1 MASFEGP
8 ASSGGELYGAPSS
21 PMTAPSVPEAPKLT
35 PERAQQELARL
46 TAIIK
51 DNPNLHFLEPRVVKC
66 VEVGTQDSATFLSF
80 YRLISQSLSEELMQQ
95 KEKIKDLEG
104 NAAEQKKVSAQSEME
119 AALAEASDAVN
130 RAQGQPA
137 AGSETAAAPA
147 AEGGG
152 GGENSPQVDELLK
165 RLEQADV
172 QRERLL
178 QDMQNM
184 RNRSKT
190 DIDVKVFKAVEKF
203 TQSLLPALDAFHQA
217 MPSLKTATDT
227 SSIVT
232 GIEMI
237 HEQLENALKQ
247 AGLQKLDV
255 VGHPF
260 DPHLHEAIGE
270 VQTSDVPDDH
280 IYDQLQ
286 PGYLFGERLVRAAIV
301 RIARNDGSV
310 PAAAA
315 PAAAPAAPAAQ
326 PASDTAAPS
335 APAPESQA
343 APEAA
348 ASAPAQPAAPAAET
362 AAPAAP
368 ATPAVEAPAPAA
380 QPSAEAPA
388 PQPPAPAPEAPAPA
402 AAAPQAPAPAAQPPA
417 VAPAAPAPVAA
428 TPTDAPPAQPA
439 AQQPAAP
446 AAQPAAAAPPTATPT
461 DSPAAQQA
469 QAPAPAPAPAAQ
481 PAAEAPAAAPAA
493 QPAIEA
499 PAQPQAAAQ
508 PPAEV
513 SAPPAEPAAPAAQP
527 PAAQP
532 PAEAAAAQPAA
543 EAPAQPP
550 APPAQPAAAAPPEAT
565 PPTPQPEASQE
576 AESPTQ
582 PPNPSE
588 QPPSS

>member
-137 AGSETAAAPA
+137 AGSEAAAAPA

-315 PAAAPAAPAAQ
+315 PAAPAAQ

-362 AAPAAP
+362 PAPAAP
-368 ATPAVEAPAPAA
+368 ATHAVEAPAPAA

-439 AQQPAAP
+439 AQQPTAP

-461 DSPAAQQA
+461 DSPAAQQ
-469 QAPAPAPAPAAQ
+469 APAPAAQ

-513 SAPPAEPAAPAAQP
+513 SAAPAAQP

-532 PAEAAAAQPAA
+532 PAEAAAAQPAT

>member
-8 ASSGGELYGAPSS
+8 ASSGGELYGAPS
-21 PMTAPSVPEAPKLT
+21 PMTAPSVPDAPKLT

-104 NAAEQKKVSAQSEME
+104 NAVEQKKVSAQSEME
-119 AALAEASDAVN
+119 AALAEASEAVN
-130 RAQGQPA
+130 RASGQPA
-137 AGSETAAAPA
+137 AGAETPA
-147 AEGGG
+147 ATPAEG

-165 RLEQADV
+165 KLEQAEV

-217 MPSLKTATDT
+217 MPSLQTATDT
-227 SSIVT
+227 ASIVT

-255 VGHPF
+255 VGQPF

-301 RIARNDGSV
+301 RIARNDGS
-310 PAAAA
+310 
-315 PAAAPAAPAAQ
+315 APAAPPAPTAQ
-326 PASDTAAPS
+326 PASEPAPPTQPAAPASEPAPAAAPS
-335 APAPESQA
+335 APAA
-343 APEAA
+343 AP
-348 ASAPAQPAAPAAET
+348 PTQPAPVAEAPAPAAQPT
-362 AAPAAP
+362 AESP
-368 ATPAVEAPAPAA
+368 ATQPSADVAAAQPPAPAA
-380 QPSAEAPA
+380 QPSAETPA
-388 PQPPAPAPEAPAPA
+388 AQPPAQAPAPA
-402 AAAPQAPAPAAQPPA
+402 APVEQTPAPAAPAAPVAQPQAETPAPPAPAAQPPA
-417 VAPAAPAPVAA
+417 EVNAAPAAPVQPPAEASAPA
-428 TPTDAPPAQPA
+428 TPALQPPV
-439 AQQPAAP
+439 
-446 AAQPAAAAPPTATPT
+446 
-461 DSPAAQQA
+461 
-469 QAPAPAPAPAAQ
+469 
-481 PAAEAPAAAPAA
+481 
-493 QPAIEA
+493 EA
-499 PAQPQAAAQ
+499 PAQP
-508 PPAEV
+508 
-513 SAPPAEPAAPAAQP
+513 APAV
-527 PAAQP
+527 
-532 PAEAAAAQPAA
+532 QPAA
-543 EAPAQPP
+543 EVPPAIAEAPAPAQAPAHPP
-550 APPAQPAAAAPPEAT
+550 AAAPPEAT
-565 PPTPQPEASQE
+565 PPAPQTQASGPGE
-576 AESPTQ
+576 GTESPTQ
-582 PPNPSE
+582 PLDSNE

>member
-8 ASSGGELYGAPSS
+8 ASSGGELYGAPS
-21 PMTAPSVPEAPKLT
+21 PMTAPSVPDAPKLT

-104 NAAEQKKVSAQSEME
+104 NAVEQKKVSAQSEME
-119 AALAEASDAVN
+119 AALAEASEAVN
-130 RAQGQPA
+130 RASGQPA
-137 AGSETAAAPA
+137 AGAETPA
-147 AEGGG
+147 ATPAEG

-165 RLEQADV
+165 KLEQAEV

-217 MPSLKTATDT
+217 MPSLQTATDT
-227 SSIVT
+227 ASIVT

-255 VGHPF
+255 VGQPF

-301 RIARNDGSV
+301 RIARNDGS
-310 PAAAA
+310 
-315 PAAAPAAPAAQ
+315 APAAPPAPPAPTAQ
-326 PASDTAAPS
+326 PASE
-335 APAPESQA
+335 PAP
-343 APEAA
+343 
-348 ASAPAQPAAPAAET
+348 PAQPAAPASEP
-362 AAPAAP
+362 APAAAPSAPAAAPPTQPAPVAEAPAPAAQPTAESP
-368 ATPAVEAPAPAA
+368 ATQPSADVAAAQPPAPAA
-380 QPSAEAPA
+380 QPSAETPA
-388 PQPPAPAPEAPAPA
+388 AQPPA
-402 AAAPQAPAPAAQPPA
+402 QAPAPAAPVEQTP
-417 VAPAAPAPVAA
+417 APAAPAAPV
-428 TPTDAPPAQPA
+428 
-439 AQQPAAP
+439 
-446 AAQPAAAAPPTATPT
+446 
-461 DSPAAQQA
+461 
-469 QAPAPAPAPAAQ
+469 
-481 PAAEAPAAAPAA
+481 
-493 QPAIEA
+493 
-499 PAQPQAAAQ
+499 AQPQAETPAAQ

-513 SAPPAEPAAPAAQP
+513 NAAPAAP
-527 PAAQP
+527 VQP
-532 PAEAAAAQPAA
+532 PAEASAPATPALQPPV
-543 EAPAQPP
+543 EAPAQPAPAVQPAAEVPPAIAEAP
-550 APPAQPAAAAPPEAT
+550 APAQAPAHPPAAAPPEAT
-565 PPTPQPEASQE
+565 PPAPQTQASGPGE
-576 AESPTQ
+576 GIESPTQ
-582 PPNPSE
+582 PLDSNE

>member
-8 ASSGGELYGAPSS
+8 ASSGGELYGAPS
-21 PMTAPSVPEAPKLT
+21 PMTAPSVPDAPKLT

-104 NAAEQKKVSAQSEME
+104 NAVEQKKVSAQSEME
-119 AALAEASDAVN
+119 AALAEASEAVN
-130 RAQGQPA
+130 RASGQPA
-137 AGSETAAAPA
+137 AGAETPA
-147 AEGGG
+147 ATPAEG

-165 RLEQADV
+165 KLEQAEV

-190 DIDVKVFKAVEKF
+190 DIDVKVFKAVENF

-217 MPSLKTATDT
+217 MPSLQTATDT
-227 SSIVT
+227 ASIVT

-255 VGHPF
+255 VGQPF

-301 RIARNDGSV
+301 RIARNDGS
-310 PAAAA
+310 
-315 PAAAPAAPAAQ
+315 APAAPPAPTAQ
-326 PASDTAAPS
+326 PASEPAPPTQPAAPASEPAPAAAPS
-335 APAPESQA
+335 APAA
-343 APEAA
+343 AP
-348 ASAPAQPAAPAAET
+348 PTQPAPVAEAPAPAAQPT
-362 AAPAAP
+362 AESP
-368 ATPAVEAPAPAA
+368 ATQPSADVAAAQPPAPAA
-380 QPSAEAPA
+380 QPSAETPA
-388 PQPPAPAPEAPAPA
+388 AQPPAQAPAPA
-402 AAAPQAPAPAAQPPA
+402 APVEQTPAPAAPAAPVAQPQAETPAPPAPAAQPPA
-417 VAPAAPAPVAA
+417 EVNAAPAAPVQPPAEASAPA
-428 TPTDAPPAQPA
+428 TPALQPPV
-439 AQQPAAP
+439 
-446 AAQPAAAAPPTATPT
+446 
-461 DSPAAQQA
+461 
-469 QAPAPAPAPAAQ
+469 
-481 PAAEAPAAAPAA
+481 
-493 QPAIEA
+493 EA
-499 PAQPQAAAQ
+499 PAQP
-508 PPAEV
+508 
-513 SAPPAEPAAPAAQP
+513 APAV
-527 PAAQP
+527 
-532 PAEAAAAQPAA
+532 QPAA
-543 EAPAQPP
+543 EVPPAIAEAPAPAQAPAHPP
-550 APPAQPAAAAPPEAT
+550 AAAPPEAT
-565 PPTPQPEASQE
+565 PPAPQTQASGPGE
-576 AESPTQ
+576 GTESPTQ
-582 PPNPSE
+582 PLDSNE